1 MKRYALII
9 LILLTIMFLS
19 TAGKETQKTTPELP
33 KLSTS
38 VRLQILG
45 DRELKDDVRRYISTE
60 LKSLGDVKVV
70 RDKPE
75 WALDIHARR
84 IYTPWTK
91 DTLARPVGFS
101 LSIVI
106 LTPLRIDRKILKSL
120 SEGRINDKDCEM
132 LVRLIGQ
139 TYWYPSHMAWS
150 GKDLQY
156 LCQEAI
162 KYFDTKLLRP
172 DEKHLQELR
181 RKKEQQR
188 QEMVQEREKVRAL
201 REKIRKERSNQE
213 Q

>member
-9 LILLTIMFLS
+9 LILLTVMFLS
-19 TAGKETQKTTPELP
+19 TAGKETPKTTPELP

-38 VRLQILG
+38 VRLLIRG
-45 DRELKDDVRRYISTE
+45 DRELKDDVRRHIIRE
-60 LKSLGDVKVV
+60 LKSLGDVQVV
-70 RDKPE
+70 KDKPE
-75 WALDIHARR
+75 WVLDIHAHQ
-84 IYTPWTK
+84 IYTPRTK
-91 DTLARPVGFS
+91 DSLARPFGFS

-106 LTPLRIDRKILKSL
+106 LTPVRINRKSLKSL

-132 LVRLIGQ
+132 LAGIIGQ

-172 DEKHLQELR
+172 DEERLQELR
-181 RKKEQQR
+181 REAKQRR
-188 QEMVQEREKVRAL
+188 QEREEEREKVRAL